1 MYTFTVICICMYVC
15 FLEVVVLHTESGKV
29 QEVYGVLIPLKS
41 WLTEQQHKLDTMRP
55 AAVLTTPL
63 TDQITETDVRTLL
76 VRILAIQ

>member
-1 MYTFTVICICMYVC
+1 MHMHAMQYYI
-15 FLEVVVLHTESGKV
+15 LLHTESGKV

-63 TDQITETDVRTLL
+63 TDQIIETDVRTLL

>member
-1 MYTFTVICICMYVC
+1 MYKLPLAPKLLFSVMNLNYIERVKVREVC
-15 FLEVVVLHTESGKV
+15 
-29 QEVYGVLIPLKS
+29 GVLIPLKS

-55 AAVLTTPL
+55 AAVLTAPL